1 MRDPL
6 SNPALKIVAMYPSE
20 KDGNLTVLAF
30 ENGAKETFLPW
41 FVQAKA
47 PKVGAYLVT
56 DKDGFK
62 RCVDTLLP

>member
-6 SNPALKIVAMYPSE
+6 SNPALKIVAMHPSE
-20 KDGNLTVLAF
+20 KDASLTVLVF
-30 ENGAKETFLPW
+30 ENGLKEAFLPW
-41 FVQAKA
+41 FVEAKS

-62 RCVDTLLP
+62 RCVDTLSA